1 MRPTAVILIVMI
13 LAGCAT
19 VTHPSSPGVQY
30 ASMDQ
35 CINQHIQ
42 DSPGDCAKMI
52 HGEATKEAVG
62 IGAVILVV
70 LGYFAL
76 FGFIIAG
83 GR

>member
-1 MRPTAVILIVMI
+1 MKTLSAVLIAVM

-35 CINQHIQ
+35 CQNQHIQ

-62 IGAVILVV
+62 IGAVILIV
-70 LGYFAL
+70 LGYFAVI
-76 FGFIIAG
+76 GFIIAG